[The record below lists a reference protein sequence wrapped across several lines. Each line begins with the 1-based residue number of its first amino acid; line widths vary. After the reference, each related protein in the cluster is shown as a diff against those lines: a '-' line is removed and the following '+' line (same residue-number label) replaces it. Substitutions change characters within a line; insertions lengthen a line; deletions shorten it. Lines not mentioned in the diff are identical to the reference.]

1 MARWPRGT
9 KQAAGK
15 PRETRCASS
24 GSEIVRTS
32 DATRDFAARRVSR
45 SRRVLCPRTA
55 MSSGS
60 RFAFRPFRQSERDSG
75 AQAAPNALSAAARQP
90 PKLSFFRQSGAPR
103 PKTSAEHVV
112 EVKEEPMSVEDDGD
126 VLQYSS
132 TSSQEMMPPPPPSTT
147 QRSRF
152 HVSNAHAAYSPA
164 SAASTESMRSAFVS
178 QNHGTHRKRLNQTFD
193 AHILIDSSRFRS
205 CSCTGYVLPAWRT

>member
-1 MARWPRGT
+1 MARWPRWT
-9 KQAAGK
+9 KQAAGE
-15 PRETRCASS
+15 PRGTRCASS
-24 GSEIVRTS
+24 GAESVRTS

-45 SRRVLCPRTA
+45 SQRVLCPRTA

-75 AQAAPNALSAAARQP
+75 AQSASHASSTTARPP

-126 VLQYSS
+126 VFQYSS
-132 TSSQEMMPPPPPSTT
+132 TSSQEMMPPPPSTM

-164 SAASTESMRSAFVS
+164 PAASTENMRAAFIS
-178 QNHGTHRKRLNQTFD
+178 QNHGTHRKALQ
-193 AHILIDSSRFRS
+193 
-205 CSCTGYVLPAWRT
+205 